1 MKGYKYRGIEKDFE
15 RDLRTLLRNQ
25 IFAPSFIKLNDP
37 FEGLYN
43 EEITQLANLLEKTFK
58 VDSSEVVENLEKIKD
73 FKNTLG
79 IYSLSMTFSDELMWA
94 HYANSHKGFCLE
106 YETTKLKDIYLAP
119 QMVTELEV
127 DYNSKPQ
134 TLTYLD
140 INENN
145 KIFKKLFATKSLKW
159 IYEKEIRLIFDSF
172 ELKDYHPSALTG
184 IYFGTRF
191 PSKKKQQ
198 LINSLTNRDIRFYE
212 MYREENSY
220 NLRRKLVHE
229 NKRIIQKKL
238 DPQIYEILSINH
250 YPKAENFNV
259 FYKGQKIDDE
269 SLNYFFDSFR
279 ENFATKD
286 CNINLFDDKSIISLI
301 DKYPL
306 SKSEYIKVAD
316 HFVALSS
323 FEMPNEISWYPYQD
337 FQYKEY
343 GGKNWKK
350 EKIK

>member
-1 MKGYKYRGIEKDFE
+1 MKGYKYRDIECFE
-15 RDLRTLLRNQ
+15 RDFETLLRNQ
-25 IFAPSFIKLNDP
+25 IYAPPFIDLNDP
-37 FEGLYN
+37 FEGMCN
-43 EEITQLANLLEKTFK
+43 EEITHLAKILGKTFN
-58 VDSSEVVENLEKIKD
+58 VDTTEVIESLEKIED
-73 FKNTLG
+73 FKNILG
-79 IYSLSMTFSDELMWA
+79 IYSLSATFSDELMWA

-106 YETTKLKDIYLAP
+106 YETTKLKDKYLAP
-119 QMVTELEV
+119 EMVTELEV
-127 DYNSKPQ
+127 DYKPEPQ

-140 INENN
+140 IKEKN
-145 KIFKKLFATKSLKW
+145 KILKKLFTTKSLKW
-159 IYEKEIRLIFDSF
+159 SYEQEVRLIFDSF

-191 PSKKKQQ
+191 SQEKKQQ

-212 MYREENSY
+212 MYMEDNSY
-220 NLRRKLVHE
+220 ILRRRLVHE

-238 DPQIYEILSINH
+238 NPEIYEILSTNH

-259 FYKGQKIDDE
+259 FYKGEKIDKE

-286 CNINLFDDKSIISLI
+286 CNIKLFNDKSIIPLI

-316 HFVALSS
+316 HFIALSS
-323 FEMPNEISWYPYQD
+323 FEMPSDFSWYPYQD

-343 GGKNWKK
+343 SGNNWKK
-350 EKIK
+350 EEIK

>member
-1 MKGYKYRGIEKDFE
+1 
-15 RDLRTLLRNQ
+15 
-25 IFAPSFIKLNDP
+25 
-37 FEGLYN
+37 
-43 EEITQLANLLEKTFK
+43 
-58 VDSSEVVENLEKIKD
+58 
-73 FKNTLG
+73 
-79 IYSLSMTFSDELMWA
+79 
-94 HYANSHKGFCLE
+94 
-106 YETTKLKDIYLAP
+106 
-119 QMVTELEV
+119 MVTKLEV
-127 DYNSKPQ
+127 DYNPKPQ

-140 INENN
+140 IKEKNI
-145 KIFKKLFATKSLKW
+145 IFKKLFATKSLNW
-159 IYEKEIRLIFDSF
+159 SYEKEIRLIFDSC

-191 PSKKKQQ
+191 PSEKKQQ

-220 NLRRKLVHE
+220 NLKRKLVHE
-229 NKRIIQKKL
+229 NKRIIQKKI
-238 DPQIYEILSINH
+238 DHKIYEILSTNH
-250 YPKAENFNV
+250 YPKVENFNV
-259 FYKGQKIDDE
+259 FYKVKNVDQK

-286 CNINLFDDKSIISLI
+286 CNINLFDDKSIKSLI

-306 SKSEYIKVAD
+306 SKAEYLKVAD

-323 FEMPNEISWYPYQD
+323 FETPNNFSLYPYQD

-350 EKIK
+350 EKF